1 MAMTHV
7 DRTRSTVELQ
17 PYFESAANG
26 ACGLDGS
33 GYVAGLRCTQGESWG
48 ACVPLDA
55 TSVEAVVLARASLTI
70 ALEVDGH
77 LYIEPTGLDEAA
89 IEAAIRDGN
98 LPTVELGTLVK
109 STVCSDTLRMEDDP
123 GAILA
128 CLRQQLVMA
137 LAHVDAAAAA
147 IAK

>member
-7 DRTRSTVELQ
+7 DRARSTVELQ
-17 PYFESAANG
+17 PYFESAADG

-55 TSVEAVVLARASLTI
+55 TSVEAVVLARANLTI

-77 LYIEPTGLDEAA
+77 IYIEPTGLDEAA
-89 IEAAIRDGN
+89 IEAAVRDGN
-98 LPTVELGTLVK
+98 LPTVELQSLVRA
-109 STVCSDTLRMEDDP
+109 SVCSDTLRMEDDP
-123 GAILA
+123 RAILA
-128 CLRQQLVMA
+128 CLRQQLVTA
-137 LAHVDAAAAA
+137 LAHIDAATAA